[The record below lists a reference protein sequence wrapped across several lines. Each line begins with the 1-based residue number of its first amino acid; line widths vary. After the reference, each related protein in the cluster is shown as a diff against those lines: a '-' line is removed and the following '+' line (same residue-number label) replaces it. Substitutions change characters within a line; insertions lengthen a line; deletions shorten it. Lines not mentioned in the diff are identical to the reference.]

1 MAVNLTNADNALKS
15 YYLDAVSAQLD
26 NNTDPFLAAIKKTT
40 ENVWGKDVKK
50 LAIHGVNGG
59 IGAGTEDG
67 DLPAARGNRYAQFT
81 ATLKNLY
88 GTIEISDKA
97 IRASENNSGAFV
109 SLLNAEMEGLLE
121 SSSFNLGR
129 MLFGDGSGVI
139 GYVSEVAN
147 GGIYLDSVRNF
158 IEGMIV
164 DFRTDDGEAIDGA
177 SAREV
182 VEVDRVNN
190 VIKVSGTALTDEDLE
205 EGYIVTVH
213 GSYQNEITGLK
224 ALFDTSANSL
234 YGVTRSTNPWMNPY
248 IKTSVGNIKETDIQK
263 ALDAVEENSGNPA
276 NMIITSWGVRRA
288 LFNLFSTNKRN
299 IDTLEL
305 AGGFKAISYNGI
317 PVVVDRFCP
326 KNTMYILNTD
336 DFTLH
341 QLCDWQWLTGDDGK
355 ILRQIPGKPVYSA
368 TLVKYAE
375 LMCAKPYA
383 QAALMNIVEV

>member
-276 NMIITSWGVRRA
+276 NMIINAPALSASANFFRA
-288 LFNLFSTNKRN
+288 S
-299 IDTLEL
+299 
-305 AGGFKAISYNGI
+305 
-317 PVVVDRFCP
+317 
-326 KNTMYILNTD
+326 
-336 DFTLH
+336 
-341 QLCDWQWLTGDDGK
+341 
-355 ILRQIPGKPVYSA
+355 
-368 TLVKYAE
+368 
-375 LMCAKPYA
+375 
-383 QAALMNIVEV
+383 